1 MVLSKISPSSW
12 SQSRKPIM
20 RWIVSASCERRSRC
34 TAAHPQRA
42 GWSAVELNRGWSW
55 WQWWWDSCDSS
66 IIASFP
72 CLFQL
77 LSKRQPFICRVLFSR
92 PSPGPFLW
100 EELWGDNYPPSSL
113 SCLRCK
119 CQENIRGKKKRK
131 LAGNQRENRMTSHQD
146 NDVQDVQEGSS
157 SLASSRVFF
166 FCFYQ
171 TGLRRSSGWKNVKK
185 SHRIFPRIVCL
196 PPPFFFSYSNLL
208 CKRIKAWSRA
218 VISCTQHKK
227 EREGE
232 NRLTLNNESNTLQS
246 LLHFLYFTLNI
257 ERPASQPTIP
267 FRETEK
273 WKLSRWRGVKTE
285 GSLHPLFASFP
296 ETDWCCFVVLHT
308 TRPLTFCIMRTER
321 LPTEDDLSSWTAC
334 DECWKVTAGEGGGRV
349 LADGSAERA
358 APAWG
363 AETSGGVC
371 LLGKL
376 WTSSGFLQLEQWLP
390 TESEPRF

>member
-1 MVLSKISPSSW
+1 MRVVRGDLAVLLHTPKERADQ
-12 SQSRKPIM
+12 QSNWTEDDDGDSDGEIRVIPALL
-20 RWIVSASCERRSRC
+20 RLFRVSFSCYQS
-34 TAAHPQRA
+34 
-42 GWSAVELNRGWSW
+42 G
-55 WQWWWDSCDSS
+55 
-66 IIASFP
+66 
-72 CLFQL
+72 
-77 LSKRQPFICRVLFSR
+77 
-92 PSPGPFLW
+92 
-100 EELWGDNYPPSSL
+100 SL
-113 SCLRCK
+113 SSAASYSRARLQARFSERSSGAITNHLPHFLVFAVNVK
-119 CQENIRGKKKRK
+119 KILKKKKKTCR
-131 LAGNQRENRMTSHQD
+131 NQWENRMTSHQD

-157 SLASSRVFF
+157 SLASSRVFL

-171 TGLRRSSGWKNVKK
+171 TGLRRSSGWKIFWKK
-185 SHRIFPRIVCL
+185 VIAYSPGLCAS
-196 PPPFFFSYSNLL
+196 PPLFFSYSNLL

-273 WKLSRWRGVKTE
+273 WKLSRCRGVKTE
-285 GSLHPLFASFP
+285 GSLHPLLASFP
-296 ETDWCCFVVLHT
+296 ETDWCCFVVLHA

-334 DECWKVTAGEGGGRV
+334 DECWKVTAEEGGGRV

-363 AETSGGVC
+363 AETEEFVC
-371 LLGKL
+371 WENCELHQV
-376 WTSSGFLQLEQWLP
+376 SCS
-390 TESEPRF
+390 

>member
-42 GWSAVELNRGWSW
+42 GWSAVELNRGWWW

-196 PPPFFFSYSNLL
+196 PPPLFFFPILICYAKELKHGAELL
-208 CKRIKAWSRA
+208 SLAHSTRKR
-218 VISCTQHKK
+218 
-227 EREGE
+227 ERERIG
-232 NRLTLNNESNTLQS
+232 
-246 LLHFLYFTLNI
+246 
-257 ERPASQPTIP
+257 
-267 FRETEK
+267 
-273 WKLSRWRGVKTE
+273 
-285 GSLHPLFASFP
+285 
-296 ETDWCCFVVLHT
+296 
-308 TRPLTFCIMRTER
+308 
-321 LPTEDDLSSWTAC
+321 
-334 DECWKVTAGEGGGRV
+334 
-349 LADGSAERA
+349 
-358 APAWG
+358 
-363 AETSGGVC
+363 
-371 LLGKL
+371 
-376 WTSSGFLQLEQWLP
+376 
-390 TESEPRF
+390 

>member
-1 MVLSKISPSSW
+1 MRVVRGDLAVLLHTPKERADQ
-12 SQSRKPIM
+12 QSNWTEDDDGDSDGEIRVIPALL
-20 RWIVSASCERRSRC
+20 RLFRVSFSCYQS
-34 TAAHPQRA
+34 
-42 GWSAVELNRGWSW
+42 G
-55 WQWWWDSCDSS
+55 
-66 IIASFP
+66 
-72 CLFQL
+72 
-77 LSKRQPFICRVLFSR
+77 
-92 PSPGPFLW
+92 
-100 EELWGDNYPPSSL
+100 SL
-113 SCLRCK
+113 SSAASYSRARLQARFSERSSGAITIHLPHFLVFAVNVK
-119 CQENIRGKKKRK
+119 KILEGKKK
-131 LAGNQRENRMTSHQD
+131 GNLPGTRGRTEWLHIRTTMCKMCRRAAPLWHRH
-146 NDVQDVQEGSS
+146 ESS
-157 SLASSRVFF
+157 FF
-166 FCFYQ
+166 VLSDRTKKKQ
-171 TGLRRSSGWKNVKK
+171 WVKKCEK
-185 SHRIFPRIVCL
+185 SHRIFPRIVC
-196 PPPFFFSYSNLL
+196 PPPFFSYSNLL

-257 ERPASQPTIP
+257 ERPASPPTIP

-273 WKLSRWRGVKTE
+273 WKLSRSRGVKTE

-296 ETDWCCFVVLHT
+296 ETDWCCFVVLHA

-321 LPTEDDLSSWTAC
+321 LPTEDGLSSWTAC

-376 WTSSGFLQLEQWLP
+376 WTLSGFLQLEQWLP

>member
-1 MVLSKISPSSW
+1 MKKV
-12 SQSRKPIM
+12 
-20 RWIVSASCERRSRC
+20 
-34 TAAHPQRA
+34 
-42 GWSAVELNRGWSW
+42 
-55 WQWWWDSCDSS
+55 
-66 IIASFP
+66 IAY
-72 CLFQL
+72 
-77 LSKRQPFICRVLFSR
+77 
-92 PSPGPFLW
+92 SPGLCA
-100 EELWGDNYPPSSL
+100 PPL
-113 SCLRCK
+113 
-119 CQENIRGKKKRK
+119 
-131 LAGNQRENRMTSHQD
+131 
-146 NDVQDVQEGSS
+146 
-157 SLASSRVFF
+157 
-166 FCFYQ
+166 
-171 TGLRRSSGWKNVKK
+171 
-185 SHRIFPRIVCL
+185 
-196 PPPFFFSYSNLL
+196 FFSYSNLL

-257 ERPASQPTIP
+257 ERPASPPTIP

-273 WKLSRWRGVKTE
+273 WKLSRSRGVKTE

-296 ETDWCCFVVLHT
+296 ETDWCCFVVLHA

-321 LPTEDDLSSWTAC
+321 LPTEDGLSSWTAC

-376 WTSSGFLQLEQWLP
+376 WTLSGFLQLEQWLP